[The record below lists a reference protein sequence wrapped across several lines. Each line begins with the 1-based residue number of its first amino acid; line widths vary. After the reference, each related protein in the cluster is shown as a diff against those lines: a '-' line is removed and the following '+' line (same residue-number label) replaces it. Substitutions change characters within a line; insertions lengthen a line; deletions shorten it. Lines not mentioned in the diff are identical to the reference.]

1 MNNIFLFFAILILT
15 SSCSSKEKI
24 ESVEVYK
31 FTKVNRLPDK
41 LEFDSSPLSEI
52 EKEKLKKY
60 LNKANTFYLVDQKG
74 NIYMELNKI
83 QNDLTLQFWSLTEEI
98 LSSKFIDN

>member
-52 EKEKLKKY
+52 EKENLKKY
-60 LNKANTFYLVDQKG
+60 LNKANTFYLVDQ
-74 NIYMELNKI
+74 N
-83 QNDLTLQFWSLTEEI
+83 
-98 LSSKFIDN
+98 SK